1 MKALFDNY
9 KSTILLLGAII
20 LGGIVGVFMGP
31 QATVFKPVGDLFLNL
46 LFMTLVPLVFFS
58 VTSAISNM
66 SEMKRLGK
74 ILKNIVIV
82 FTITAILSAILAMIG
97 VLIFNPTKGLN
108 PDMFSSIMD
117 GASTEGHE
125 KLSLIQQLVST
136 VTVTDFKDLLSK
148 SNMLQLIIFSMLF
161 GIATAM
167 AGEKARPIANFV
179 EAGSEVMMKIV
190 SLIMKLAP
198 LGLGSRPIA
207 NFVEAGS
214 EVMMKIVSLIMKL
227 APLGLGCYFATV
239 IGELG
244 PQILSGYARVF
255 VLYLILTAICYFGL
269 FTLYS
274 YIAGGK
280 DGVKV
285 FWSKVVPPTVTALA
299 TCSSAASI
307 PVNLDASK
315 KMGVPEDIAETVIPL
330 GANIH
335 KDGSVIGGVL
345 KITFLFGLFGKDMT
359 SISAIL
365 GILVVSFLVGA
376 VMGAIPGGGMM
387 AEMLILSLYGFSPE
401 VLPIVAVIS
410 TIIDAP
416 ATVLNSTGNTVC
428 SMIVARLV
436 EGKNWLKV

>member
-1 MKALFDNY
+1 MKSFWNNY
-9 KSTILLLGAII
+9 KSSLILLGAII

-31 QATVFKPVGDLFLNL
+31 EAVIFKPVGDLFLNL
-46 LFMTLVPLVFFS
+46 LFMILVPLVFFS

-66 SEMKRLGK
+66 GEMKRLGK

-82 FTITAILSAILAMIG
+82 FVTTAIISGVIGMIG
-97 VLIFNPTKGLN
+97 VLIMNPTKGLN
-108 PDMFSSIMD
+108 SDMFANLMAT
-117 GASTEGHE
+117 ASDHASGENV
-125 KLSLIQQLVST
+125 SLLQQLVNT

-148 SNMLQLIIFSMLF
+148 SNMLQLIIFSILV

-167 AGEKARPIANFV
+167 AGDVAKPMAKFV
-179 EAGSEVMMKIV
+179 EAGAAVMMKIV
-190 SLIMKLAP
+190 NIIMYIAP
-198 LGLGSRPIA
+198 I
-207 NFVEAGS
+207 
-214 EVMMKIVSLIMKL
+214 
-227 APLGLGCYFATV
+227 GLGCYFASV

-244 PQILSGYARVF
+244 PQILSGYAKVF

-269 FTLYS
+269 FTLYA
-274 YIAGGK
+274 Y
-280 DGVKV
+280 V
-285 FWSKVVPPTVTALA
+285 ALA

-307 PVNLDASK
+307 PVNLDSTK
-315 KMGVPEDIAETVIPL
+315 KMGVPQDIAETVIPL

-359 SISAIL
+359 SLSAIAS
-365 GILVVSFLVGA
+365 ILVVSFLVGA

-387 AEMLILSLYGFSPE
+387 GEMLILSVYGFSPE
-401 VLPIVAVIS
+401 VLPIIAVIS

-428 SMIVARLV
+428 SMVVARLV
-436 EGKNWLKV
+436 EGKDWLKNKINN